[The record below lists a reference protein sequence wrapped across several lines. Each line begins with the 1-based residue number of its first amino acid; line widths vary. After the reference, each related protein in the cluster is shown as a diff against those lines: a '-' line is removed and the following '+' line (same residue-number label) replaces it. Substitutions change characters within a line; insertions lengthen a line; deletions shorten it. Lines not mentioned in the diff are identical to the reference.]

1 MEAIAPMAIPL
12 GVVTLAWRI
21 GPPPLIALFWSHSL
35 LRMEQLLSY
44 IHAEV
49 QHAVVGQAAS
59 VAATGDA
66 LPLSSQHGSSP
77 QPASA
82 AGVSVGEFPSIM
94 VYTICNGL
102 GYNVSFLP
110 CKYHVNVLRD
120 VSQQEIPLVYCGGI
134 ESAQDT
140 RTS

>member
-1 MEAIAPMAIPL
+1 MNKFITIYYFDVSTRSIDVAC
-12 GVVTLAWRI
+12 
-21 GPPPLIALFWSHSL
+21 PLILRTRYALA
-35 LRMEQLLSY
+35 Y

-59 VAATGDA
+59 GDA

-102 GYNVSFLP
+102 GVWWICCTP
-110 CKYHVNVLRD
+110 
-120 VSQQEIPLVYCGGI
+120 
-134 ESAQDT
+134 
-140 RTS
+140 